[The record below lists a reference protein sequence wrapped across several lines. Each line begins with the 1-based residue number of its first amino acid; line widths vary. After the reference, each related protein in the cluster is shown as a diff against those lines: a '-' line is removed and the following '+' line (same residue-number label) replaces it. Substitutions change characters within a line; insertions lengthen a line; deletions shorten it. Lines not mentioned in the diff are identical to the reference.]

1 MLNQLVL
8 VGRLVREPELKE
20 SENKV
25 KFAYI
30 TLAVPRSFKNINGE
44 YETDFID
51 CILWDAIASN
61 TYEYCHKGDIVGVR
75 GRLQTRMVENK
86 DEKHNQKVLE
96 VVCEKI
102 TFLSSKKNNEDN
114 EVIVAEE
121 TDTE

>member
-8 VGRLVREPELKE
+8 VGRLVKEPELRE
-20 SENKV
+20 SENNV

-30 TLAVPRSFKNINGE
+30 TLAVPRSFKNSNGE

-51 CILWDAIASN
+51 CILWDVIASN
-61 TYEYCHKGDIVGVR
+61 ANEYCHKGDIIGVR

-86 DEKHNQKVLE
+86 KEKTKQKILE

-102 TFLSSKKNNEDN
+102 SFLSSKKED
-114 EVIVAEE
+114 EVEIEEAE
-121 TDTE
+121 